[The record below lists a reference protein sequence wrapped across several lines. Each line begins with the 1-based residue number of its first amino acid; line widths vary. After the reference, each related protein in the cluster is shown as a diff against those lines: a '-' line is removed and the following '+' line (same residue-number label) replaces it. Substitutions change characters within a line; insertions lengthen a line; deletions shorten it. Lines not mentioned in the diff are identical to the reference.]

1 MVQEKAP
8 TPPNLLWKTFV
19 PAMVRPQPLV
29 WEPSTLTPEDKE
41 HTKKE
46 ATEKSPF
53 DPFHLRESM
62 YNDSNARIVV
72 KECALA
78 KVIVYHTEARDPTP
92 WALWGKIFQA
102 MGAPKDAPKWR
113 IVWFAHPQERV
124 APAASSHGGTVA
136 AQKPGPGHIN
146 GGYTYPCT
154 HNTVIVY
161 RKEEASRVLLHELLH
176 ASCTDDPSLPVEERE
191 ARTEAWAEVFLIAIL
206 AKGSVEK
213 AERLW
218 TIQAD
223 YISKQHAVLTLDYG
237 VKTPADYVWRYTLGR
252 EAQFRRLGLT
262 LPKDCVKGVCSLVP
276 SASSTLG
283 SQGSRTRSLR
293 LTSPHILKI

>member
-1 MVQEKAP
+1 MVPASGSGADV
-8 TPPNLLWKTFV
+8 NLIWKTFV

-29 WEPSTLTPEDKE
+29 WKPSTLTEEDKAHIE
-41 HTKKE
+41 QE

-62 YNDSNARIVV
+62 YTAKDVRIVV

-92 WALWGKIFQA
+92 WALWGRIFQA
-102 MGAPKDAPKWR
+102 VGAPKDAPKWR
-113 IVWFAHPQERV
+113 IVWFAHPQER
-124 APAASSHGGTVA
+124 VA

-161 RKEEASRVLLHELLH
+161 RKEEASRVLVHELLH

-218 TIQAD
+218 AIQAD
-223 YISKQHAVLTLDYG
+223 YISQQHAVLTLNYG
-237 VKTPADYVWRYTLGR
+237 VHTPADYVWRYTLGR
-252 EAQFRRLGLT
+252 EAQFCRLGL
-262 LPKDCVKGVCSLVP
+262 SLRKPSSVP
-276 SASSTLG
+276 SHTTSL
-283 SQGSRTRSLR
+283 SLR
-293 LTSPHILKI
+293 LTSPRILKM

>member
-1 MVQEKAP
+1 MVQEK
-8 TPPNLLWKTFV
+8 PPNLLWKTFV
-19 PAMVRPQPLV
+19 PAMVRPQSLV
-29 WEPSTLTPEDKE
+29 WKPSSLTEEDSA
-41 HTKKE
+41 HSKKE
-46 ATEKSPF
+46 AMEKSPF

-62 YNDSNARIVV
+62 YRAKDVRIVV

-92 WALWGKIFQA
+92 WALWGRIFQA

-113 IVWFAHPQERV
+113 IVWFAHPQERI
-124 APAASSHGGTVA
+124 APAASSSGTVA

-206 AKGSVEK
+206 AKGSLEK

-218 TIQAD
+218 AIQAD
-223 YISKQHAVLTLDYG
+223 YISNQHAILTLEYG
-237 VKTPADYVWRYTLGR
+237 VKTPAEYVWRYTLGR
-252 EAQFRRLGLT
+252 EAQFRRLGL
-262 LPKDCVKGVCSLVP
+262 LLSNPSSVP
-276 SASSTLG
+276 SQAMRL
-283 SQGSRTRSLR
+283 SLR
-293 LTSPHILKI
+293 LTSPRILTI

>member
-1 MVQEKAP
+1 MAAAGTCAKGV
-8 TPPNLLWKTFV
+8 NLLWKTFV
-19 PAMVRPQPLV
+19 PAMNRPSLV
-29 WEPSTLTPEDKE
+29 WSPSTLTEEDSA
-41 HTKKE
+41 HSKKE
-46 ATEKSPF
+46 AMEKSPF

-62 YNDSNARIVV
+62 YTANDVRIVV

-92 WALWGKIFQA
+92 WALWGRIFQA
-102 MGAPKDAPKWR
+102 MGAPKDASKWR
-113 IVWFAHPQERV
+113 IVWFAHPQERI
-124 APAASSHGGTVA
+124 ATASSGRTQKPGSGA
-136 AQKPGPGHIN
+136 ALPPGPGHIN

-176 ASCTDDPSLPVEERE
+176 ASCTDDPSLSVEERE

-206 AKGSVEK
+206 AKGSLEK

-218 TIQAD
+218 SIQAD
-223 YISKQHAVLTLDYG
+223 YISNQHTVLRLDYG

-252 EAQFRRLGLT
+252 EAQFRRLGLQIPT
-262 LPKDCVKGVCSLVP
+262 S
-276 SASSTLG
+276 SSTP
-283 SQGSRTRSLR
+283 SQASQVSLR
-293 LTSPHILKI
+293 LTSPRILTI